1 MPDGLPPEASTSAT
15 RAVSWEVLIS
25 VDRRLGGTGDPL
37 HPGVAPVT
45 VSARAAGQSSMRGG
59 ESDKGKSAH
68 KHKAVDA
75 ESRQGPLAMPTPTGM
90 HHVG

>member
-1 MPDGLPPEASTSAT
+1 MHP
-15 RAVSWEVLIS
+15 
-25 VDRRLGGTGDPL
+25 RRLKATLDRVVWAAGVRAAGWGGTGDPL

-45 VSARAAGQSSMRGG
+45 VSARAAGQSSMHGG
-59 ESDKGKSAH
+59 ESGKGKSAH
-68 KHKAVDA
+68 KHKAIDA

>member
-1 MPDGLPPEASTSAT
+1 MHAPTSFESDT
-15 RAVSWEVLIS
+15 RPSGVGGRGAAAGW
-25 VDRRLGGTGDPL
+25 GGTGDPL

-45 VSARAAGQSSMRGG
+45 VSAKAAGQSSMRGG

-75 ESRQGPLAMPTPTGM
+75 ESRQGPLAMPTTTGM